1 MPPEPVVEREARS
14 EVEACAECEGRG
26 WVLEADGGAGTARP
40 CDCRRAGLSPR
51 LLAGAGIPAR
61 YRGSTL
67 ENFKLHGSA
76 AEQEQQ
82 LGARRRS
89 QQYVERFLTDD
100 GGFAESGLIYVG
112 ATGVGKTHLAVAVLK
127 ELIQRYA
134 VRGRFVDF
142 TTLLFEIQSTFE
154 PGSAVGKSSLLSPV
168 TDAEVLVLDD
178 LGAQKPSS
186 WVNEVLYLV
195 LNTRYASKLPTL
207 FTTNY
212 SLDFASS
219 TSASAG
225 TGIHESSD
233 MVKAPGPVGGSKL
246 DPLGSRISHR
256 LVSRLYEMAD
266 VVAIEVPDFRQ
277 EVKVHQHRV

>member
-1 MPPEPVVEREARS
+1 M
-14 EVEACAECEGRG
+14 
-26 WVLEADGGAGTARP
+26 
-40 CDCRRAGLSPR
+40 
-51 LLAGAGIPAR
+51 LAGAAIPAR
-61 YRGSTL
+61 YRGSTF
-67 ENFKLHGSA
+67 ENFKLHGTPV
-76 AEQEQQ
+76 EQEQQ

-89 QQYVERFLTDD
+89 QQYVERFLSED
-100 GGFAESGLIYVG
+100 GGFAESGLIFVG
-112 ATGVGKTHLAVAVLK
+112 ATGVGKTHLAVSVLK

-142 TTLLFEIQSTFE
+142 TSLLFEIQSTFE
-154 PGSAVGKSSLLSPV
+154 PGAAVGKSRLLSPV

-212 SLDFASS
+212 SLDFGTTA
-219 TSASAG
+219 AVD
-225 TGIHESSD
+225 TGIHESGD
-233 MVKAPGPVGGSKL
+233 MVKASGSVAASSL